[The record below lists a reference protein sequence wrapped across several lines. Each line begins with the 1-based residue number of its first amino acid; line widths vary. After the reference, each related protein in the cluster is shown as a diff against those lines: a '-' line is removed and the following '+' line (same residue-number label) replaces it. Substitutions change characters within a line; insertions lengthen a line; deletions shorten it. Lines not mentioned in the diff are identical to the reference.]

1 MFDFWSLEGHYEVS
15 QGYFKS
21 SPSEADF
28 LISRFQLLNVDKRN
42 PRKKST
48 RSFYPERG
56 RGHTVHKVHTVLCRR
71 LGKQIDLTPKGQKI
85 F

>member
-1 MFDFWSLEGHYEVS
+1 MRSAKVILKAAL
-15 QGYFKS
+15 QKLT
-21 SPSEADF
+21 